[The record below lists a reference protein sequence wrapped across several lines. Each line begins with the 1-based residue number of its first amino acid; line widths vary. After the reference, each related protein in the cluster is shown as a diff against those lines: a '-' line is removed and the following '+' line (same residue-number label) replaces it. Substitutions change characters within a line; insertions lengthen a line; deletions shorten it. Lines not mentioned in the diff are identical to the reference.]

1 MSIIRTYVIASGIT
15 CLKAGWPMHGV
26 RCCGDRALCIPGLQ
40 LFGHAI
46 RERESV
52 PARAEERAERD
63 RRTRYEG
70 EECMRVYRGKPD
82 LASVCLVL
90 FLLTV
95 CLIICAVWIMQ
106 WAGCR
111 LLRIDRASAAFVHTG
126 KGHGRMATAAGL
138 NGPHCG
144 EGRWRGSKGHAVS

>member
-1 MSIIRTYVIASGIT
+1 MY
-15 CLKAGWPMHGV
+15 GV
-26 RCCGDRALCIPGLQ
+26 RYGGDRALSIRGLQ

-46 RERESV
+46 RERESI
-52 PARAEERAERD
+52 PARAEEKVERD
-63 RRTRYEG
+63 RRTRCEG

-95 CLIICAVWIMQ
+95 CLVICAVWIMQ

-111 LLRIDRASAAFVHTG
+111 LLRIDRARAAFVDTG
-126 KGHGRMATAAGL
+126 KGHGHMATAAGL
-138 NGPHCG
+138 NGPTCG
-144 EGRWRGSKGHAVS
+144 EGRWRGSRSHPVS

>member
-1 MSIIRTYVIASGIT
+1 
-15 CLKAGWPMHGV
+15 
-26 RCCGDRALCIPGLQ
+26 
-40 LFGHAI
+40 
-46 RERESV
+46 
-52 PARAEERAERD
+52 
-63 RRTRYEG
+63 
-70 EECMRVYRGKPD
+70 MRVYRGKPD

-111 LLRIDRASAAFVHTG
+111 LLRIDRAPAAFAHTG

-138 NGPHCG
+138 NGPNCG